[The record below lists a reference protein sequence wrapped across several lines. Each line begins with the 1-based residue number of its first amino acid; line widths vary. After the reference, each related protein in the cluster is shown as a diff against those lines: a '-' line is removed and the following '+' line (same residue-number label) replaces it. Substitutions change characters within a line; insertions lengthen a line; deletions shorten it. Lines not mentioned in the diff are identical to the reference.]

1 MVWQRARELGALP
14 TRLVQPR
21 EIFEWHTLEPWA
33 DEVSEKEAKAE
44 LSGKP
49 EDKPEPTSLSGSR
62 VVPGK
67 SEVVKT
73 DHDLPRRKK
82 PGSAE
87 TP

>member
-14 TRLVQPR
+14 TRLVKAG
-21 EIFEWHTLEPWA
+21 EVFEWHTLEPWA

-44 LSGKP
+44 LAGQP
-49 EDKPEPTSLSGSR
+49 AQDAPLPSLSGSR

-67 SEVVKT
+67 SEEVKT
-73 DHDLPRRKK
+73 DRDLPRRKK
-82 PGSAE
+82 PGRAE